1 MSDRLSRLFA
11 PRSVA
16 VIGASGDPS
25 RIGGRPI
32 ASMLTGGY
40 KGTILPVNP
49 NRPEVQGLTAYAS
62 VVDLPEVPDV
72 AIVAVPAKLVT
83 ETVQQLAARGTAGA
97 IVFSSGFAEMD
108 EDGAAEQDR
117 MIAAANAH
125 GMRVLGPNTL
135 GLFDLRS
142 GFYGSFTSV
151 FEGGMPPV
159 GRIGIASQSGAYC
172 GHLVSVMRARGLGI
186 AAGVMTGNE
195 GDVTLGDAI
204 GHMVT
209 DDGID
214 VIAVY
219 AEGINRGDSFVA
231 ALEAA
236 RQARKPIVVMKV
248 GRSALGGAAAKS
260 HTASIAGDDTVTSA
274 VLAEFGAVQ
283 AHTTDQMLDI
293 AQLATRRIYPV
304 NNTLGVI
311 TVSGGA
317 GVVVSDAAEELGLAM
332 PEMPEDAQKR
342 LKAILPYAAPRN
354 PVDCTAQVLN
364 DLSLMGQFSEAVV
377 AEGGYTSILGFLTY
391 TAASPTLS
399 PRLREQLRLLKGKHP
414 DRLYVLSV
422 VAGRD
427 RIAEYE
433 GDGFSVFEDP
443 TRAVVAID
451 AMGRFG
457 KAFARKPGQKP
468 PAVPAIALPA
478 ATPTEAEAKR
488 LLGQAGIKA
497 APEQVCAT
505 PEEAAKAAAGFG
517 YPVVMKIVSPD
528 ILHKTEIGGVLLDVA
543 DEAAVKAGH
552 ATLIERAKQH
562 APKARIE
569 GVLVAKQLKGGVE
582 CILGIHRD
590 PVFGPVAM
598 VGLGGVFVEIVKD
611 VAFRRCPFGV
621 DVAAEMIGSL
631 KGVSL
636 LQGARGRPK
645 ADVTALAEM
654 LSRLSV
660 VAYQAGDTL
669 QSVDLNPVIV
679 LPEGEGAYAVDAV
692 IEIGGGDGH

>member
-1 MSDRLSRLFA
+1 
-11 PRSVA
+11 
-16 VIGASGDPS
+16 
-25 RIGGRPI
+25 
-32 ASMLTGGY
+32 MLAGGY

-62 VVDLPEVPDV
+62 VADLPEVPDV

-83 ETVQQLAARGTAGA
+83 DTIEALAARGTAGA

-142 GFYGSFTSV
+142 SFYGSFTSV
-151 FEGGMPPV
+151 FDGGMPPV

-204 GHMVT
+204 GHMVV

-236 RQARKPIVVMKV
+236 RQARKPVVVMKV

-317 GVVVSDAAEELGLAM
+317 GRRAEAAEGDPALCGA
-332 PEMPEDAQKR
+332 AQPGR
-342 LKAILPYAAPRN
+342 LHRA
-354 PVDCTAQVLN
+354 
-364 DLSLMGQFSEAVV
+364 G
-377 AEGGYTSILGFLTY
+377 AERS
-391 TAASPTLS
+391 
-399 PRLREQLRLLKGKHP
+399 
-414 DRLYVLSV
+414 
-422 VAGRD
+422 
-427 RIAEYE
+427 
-433 GDGFSVFEDP
+433 
-443 TRAVVAID
+443 
-451 AMGRFG
+451 
-457 KAFARKPGQKP
+457 
-468 PAVPAIALPA
+468 
-478 ATPTEAEAKR
+478 
-488 LLGQAGIKA
+488 
-497 APEQVCAT
+497 
-505 PEEAAKAAAGFG
+505 
-517 YPVVMKIVSPD
+517 
-528 ILHKTEIGGVLLDVA
+528 VA
-543 DEAAVKAGH
+543 DG
-552 ATLIERAKQH
+552 
-562 APKARIE
+562 
-569 GVLVAKQLKGGVE
+569 
-582 CILGIHRD
+582 
-590 PVFGPVAM
+590 PVF
-598 VGLGGVFVEIVKD
+598 
-611 VAFRRCPFGV
+611 R
-621 DVAAEMIGSL
+621 
-631 KGVSL
+631 
-636 LQGARGRPK
+636 
-645 ADVTALAEM
+645 
-654 LSRLSV
+654 
-660 VAYQAGDTL
+660 
-669 QSVDLNPVIV
+669 
-679 LPEGEGAYAVDAV
+679 
-692 IEIGGGDGH
+692 GGGDRGWLQLDPGIPDLYGGLAHAVAAPARTAAPAEGQAPGPALCAVHRRRARPHRGI